1 MDGRTDL
8 THKVSA
14 LLRRN
19 KKFGVQKWPIVDKKS
34 LKTNLTISLLK
45 EGEVGPVRKKE
56 RGERK
61 EEKEREYIVG
71 IIVM

>member
-1 MDGRTDL
+1 M
-8 THKVSA
+8 
-14 LLRRN
+14 
-19 KKFGVQKWPIVDKKS
+19 DKKS

-45 EGEVGPVRKKE
+45 EGEVGPERKKE